1 MLCRLLTAS
10 LSLLLLN
17 LTAAAQ
23 VAADKDIEHHVDQL
37 LSQLTQEEKLD
48 LLGGTKS
55 FYTKPI
61 ARLSIPSLKMSDG
74 PVGTRNDGPTTAYP
88 AGVLLASSWNI
99 ELARREG
106 VCLARNGLARGDH
119 IILGPGVNI
128 YRVPQ
133 NGRNFEYF
141 GEDPFLAGQIDVG
154 YINGMQSQG
163 VAACVK
169 HYACNNQ
176 ETGRSGIDTIVDERT
191 LHEIYLPA
199 FEAAV
204 KQAHVR
210 AVMAAYNRV
219 NGSYMTAN
227 DYLLNQVLK
236 NEWGFD
242 GILMSDWGATH
253 DTLTPANGGLDLEM
267 PSGVHFNPKDLQ
279 PLIDGKQ
286 VSQTVI
292 DDKVRRI
299 LRVMLSMNWM
309 NHTQKDAEIPLDD
322 PQSNQTALDVAR
334 EGITLLK
341 NQGNLLPLDRSKF
354 HTIAVITPN
363 GDKFITGGGSSR
375 TVPFHFVALADGLA
389 SVAGS
394 GVKIVPV
401 PWVNP
406 IGDDMPGYAK
416 ASQFDGTGLQ
426 AVFFHSDDLSG
437 TPAVSRI
444 DPFIQYNWHQNLPMP
459 EITSHVFSARWKGRI
474 HADVTGAYAFAI
486 RSDDGGRII
495 LDGKTILDDW
505 SNHPVRTRS
514 TTVNLTAP
522 EAHDL
527 VVEYF
532 NSAGAASID
541 FGWALVQ
548 PLLSDRSRAALASAD
563 SVILS
568 VTTRESEGSDRDYS
582 LSAAQNELIQT
593 VASLNPKTILVL
605 QAGGNVAMSGW
616 IDHIPALLDA
626 WFPGQGGG
634 QAIAEILFGDINP
647 SGHLPDTFES
657 DWPDSPAFGHYP
669 GPKGKVEYSEGIY
682 VGYRWYDKKKI
693 EPRFPFGLG
702 LSYTTFALG
711 NLKVETAGSGDARTF
726 IASVDVTNTGSRAG
740 AEVVQLYVRP
750 PQSDVDRPVQELK
763 AFNRIQLAPGATDRV
778 RLPLDFRSFA
788 YWDVASH
795 DWKVIPGQYEIA
807 VGDSSRNILRTAK
820 ITW

>member
-1 MLCRLLTAS
+1 MMHKLLTAS

-23 VAADKDIEHHVDQL
+23 VLADPQIEQHADQL
-37 LSQLTQEEKLD
+37 LSQLTQDEKLD
-48 LLGGTKS
+48 LLGGINA

-61 ARLSIPSLKMSDG
+61 ARLSIPSLKMTDG
-74 PVGTRNDGPTTAYP
+74 PVGTRNDGPSTAYP
-88 AGVLLASSWNI
+88 AGALLAASWDV
-99 ELARREG
+99 ELARHEG

-169 HYACNNQ
+169 HYTCNNQ
-176 ETGRSGIDTIVDERT
+176 ESGRSGINTIVDERT

-227 DYLLNQVLK
+227 DYLVNQVLK
-236 NEWGFD
+236 KEWGFS

-253 DTLTPANGGLDLEM
+253 DALTAANGGLDLEM
-267 PSGVHFNPKDLQ
+267 PSGKYFNLEILKS
-279 PLIDGKQ
+279 LIDSKQ
-286 VSQTVI
+286 VSQAVI

-299 LRVMLSMNWM
+299 LRVMLQMNWM
-309 NHTQKDAEIPLDD
+309 NHTQKDADIPLDD

-334 EGITLLK
+334 EGIVLLK
-341 NQGNLLPLDRSKF
+341 NQGNLLPLDRSKY
-354 HTIAVITPN
+354 HTIAVISPN
-363 GDKFITGGGSSR
+363 GDQFITGGGSSR
-375 TVPFHFVALADGLA
+375 TVPFHFIALADGLS
-389 SVAGS
+389 SVAGT

-416 ASQFDGTGLQ
+416 ASKFDGPGLQ
-426 AVFFHSDDLSG
+426 AAFFNNDRLAG
-437 TPAVSRI
+437 TPVVSRV
-444 DPFIQYNWHQNLPMP
+444 DPFIQYNWHLKLPMP
-459 EITSHVFSARWKGRI
+459 EITSPAFSARWTGRI
-474 HADVTGAYAFAI
+474 HAPVTGAYAFAL
-486 RSDDGGRII
+486 RSDDGARII

-505 SNHPVRTRS
+505 SNHPARTRFA
-514 TTVNLTAP
+514 TVNLTAGQP
-522 EAHDL
+522 HDL
-527 VVEYF
+527 VVEYY
-532 NSAGAASID
+532 NAAAAASID
-541 FGWALVQ
+541 FGWGLVQ
-548 PLLSDRSRAALASAD
+548 PILSDQSKAALASAD
-563 SVILS
+563 AVILS
-568 VTTRESEGSDRDYS
+568 VVAPEGEGSDRDYS
-582 LSAAQNELIQT
+582 LTAQQNELIQT

-605 QAGGNVAMSGW
+605 QAGGNIAMSGW
-616 IDHIPALLDA
+616 IDRIPTLLDA

-634 QAIAEILFGDINP
+634 QAIAEILFGDVNP
-647 SGHLPDTFES
+647 SGHLPDTFEK
-657 DWPDSPAFGHYP
+657 DWPDSPAFGHFP
-669 GPKGKVEYSEGIY
+669 GQKGMVEYSEGIY

-693 EPRFPFGLG
+693 EPRFPFGFG
-702 LSYTTFALG
+702 LSYTSFALG
-711 NLKVETAGSGDARTF
+711 NLKVESAGSGDARTF
-726 IASVDVTNTGSRAG
+726 SASVDVTNTGSRAG

-763 AFNRIQLAPGATDRV
+763 AFNRIELAPGAKAAV

-788 YWDVASH
+788 FWNVASH
-795 DWKVIPGQYEIA
+795 DWKVIPGEYEIA
-807 VGDSSRNILRTAK
+807 VGDSSRNILQSAR

>member
-1 MLCRLLTAS
+1 MLPKLLTAS

-23 VAADKDIEHHVDQL
+23 AVANQQIEQRADQL
-37 LSQLTQEEKLD
+37 LSQLTQDEKLD
-48 LLGGTKS
+48 LLGGIKS

-61 ARLSIPSLKMSDG
+61 ARLSIPSLKMTDG
-74 PVGTRNDGPTTAYP
+74 PVGTRNDGPSTAYP
-88 AGVLLASSWNI
+88 AGVLLASTWDI

-141 GEDPFLAGQIDVG
+141 GEDPFLAGQIDVAF
-154 YINGMQSQG
+154 INGMQSQG

-176 ETGRSGIDTIVDERT
+176 ETGRNSIDTIVDERT

-204 KQAHVR
+204 RQAHVR

-219 NGSYMTAN
+219 NGSFMTAN
-227 DYLLNQVLK
+227 DYLINQVLK
-236 NEWGFD
+236 KEWGFD

-253 DTLTPANGGLDLEM
+253 DALAAANGGLDLEM
-267 PSGVHFNPKDLQ
+267 PSGEYFNPRDLE
-279 PLIDGKQ
+279 PLIDSKQ
-286 VSQTVI
+286 VSQAVI

-299 LRVMLSMNWM
+299 LRVMLQMNWM
-309 NHTQKDAEIPLDD
+309 NHTQKDADIPLDD
-322 PQSNQTALDVAR
+322 PQSNQTALDAAR

-341 NQGNLLPLDRSKF
+341 NQGNLLPLDRSKY
-354 HTIAVITPN
+354 HTIAVISPN
-363 GDKFITGGGSSR
+363 GDQFITGGGSSR
-375 TVPFHFVALADGLA
+375 TVPFHFILLADGLS

-416 ASQFDGTGLQ
+416 ASKFDGPGLR
-426 AVFFHSDDLSG
+426 AAFFNSEDLSG

-444 DPFIQYNWHQNLPMP
+444 DPFIQYNWHHNLPMP
-459 EITSHVFSARWKGRI
+459 EITTHSFSARWTGRI
-474 HADVTGAYAFAI
+474 HAAATGPYAFAV
-486 RSDDGGRII
+486 RSDDGSRII

-505 SNHPVRTRS
+505 SDHPARTRS
-514 TTVNLTAP
+514 TTVNLTAQEP
-522 EAHDL
+522 HDL
-527 VVEYF
+527 VVEYY
-532 NSAGAASID
+532 NAVGSASID
-541 FGWALVQ
+541 FGWGAVQ
-548 PLLSDRSRAALASAD
+548 PLLSDQSRAVLASAD
-563 SVILS
+563 AVVLS
-568 VTTRESEGSDRDYS
+568 VATHDGEGADRDYS
-582 LSAAQNELIQT
+582 LSAEQNELIQT
-593 VASLNPKTILVL
+593 VASLNRKTILVL
-605 QAGGNVAMSGW
+605 ESGGNVAMSGW

-626 WFPGQGGG
+626 WYPGQGGG
-634 QAIAEILFGDINP
+634 QAIAEILFGDVNP
-647 SGHLPDTFES
+647 SGHLPDTFEK

-669 GPKGKVEYSEGIY
+669 GQKGSVEYSEGIY

-693 EPRFPFGLG
+693 EPRFPFGFG
-702 LSYTTFALG
+702 LSYTTFALS
-711 NLKVETAGSGDARTF
+711 NLKVASAGSGDARTF
-726 IASVDVTNTGSRAG
+726 VASVDVTNTGSRPG

-763 AFNRIQLAPGATDRV
+763 AFNRIQLAPGATASV

-788 YWDVASH
+788 YWDIASH
-795 DWKVIPGQYEIA
+795 DWRVIPGEYEIA
-807 VGDSSRNILRTAK
+807 VGDSSRNILQTAR